1 MKQQIVIIGGGIAG
15 IVSAL
20 TATKFGF
27 NVILIEQQKNLG
39 GLLRSFKTQSGYIFD
54 HGTHLLNATSNSEL
68 NNMVFDS
75 MNKDF
80 YSTLPPGGD
89 GNFYKKIDENS
100 SFLDVRKLPKGDYE
114 KAMFELLECNET
126 DKNFE
131 NLEDQLES
139 TFGHTIYTNILAPII
154 QKLFGMDAHLLSP
167 DSHLLFGIKRVIA
180 FSSKT
185 SDLLKTIKV
194 YDDKLAYHTRKFD
207 ENSKTFYPKQGGVG
221 SWIDKLLEQL
231 VQNGVKILTEQTIVD
246 IEHHNCKITGIT
258 LKSGKK
264 IQCDQ
269 LVWTLPA
276 VFLNNIVN
284 KNIESGKNTVKPMF
298 VTNSLYHFV
307 IDKPYLTKSYFLYFY
322 EPSFRSF
329 RATFYNNFRVEKTD
343 KYLVTVEVIS
353 NPSFKDIPDKQDIF
367 NELKESKS
375 IPDDANFIECS
386 INELAAGFPLPTKDL
401 AQNNTMMY
409 EKIIESFHNISMLGK
424 SSNSGFFMQDVMVSS
439 FNEIQKVS
447 DKFK

>member
-1 MKQQIVIIGGGIAG
+1 
-15 IVSAL
+15 
-20 TATKFGF
+20 
-27 NVILIEQQKNLG
+27 
-39 GLLRSFKTQSGYIFD
+39 
-54 HGTHLLNATSNSEL
+54 
-68 NNMVFDS
+68 

-100 SFLDVRKLPKGDYE
+100 SFLDVRKLSTDDYE

-154 QKLFGMDAHLLSP
+154 QKLFGMEAHLLSP

-185 SDLLKTIKV
+185 TDLLKTIKV
-194 YDDKLAYHTRKFD
+194 YDDKLAYHTRKSD
-207 ENSKTFYPKQGGVG
+207 ENNKTFYPKQGGVG
-221 SWIDKLLEQL
+221 FWIDKLLEQL
-231 VQNGVKILTEQTIVD
+231 VQNGVKILTEETIVD
-246 IEHHNCKITGIT
+246 IKHHDCKISGIT

-264 IQCDQ
+264 IQCDH

-284 KNIESGKNTVKPMF
+284 KNIESGKKTVKPMF
-298 VTNSLYHFV
+298 MSNSLYHFV
-307 IDKPYLTKSYFLYFY
+307 IDKPYLTKSYYLYFY

-329 RATFYNNFRVEKTD
+329 RATFYNNFRVKKTD
-343 KYLVTVEVIS
+343 KYLVTVEVIT

-386 INELAAGFPLPTKDL
+386 INELAAGFPLPTIDL
-401 AQNNTMMY
+401 IQNNNIMH